1 MLWTFTFTHV
11 DADNSQCLQMHLY
24 KIHLIEVLKL
34 KTKNH
39 HFCLCAIYPEKGYR
53 NGPWHLHSLYSLC
66 YTPHSLMLVVHHFT
80 SAELHRTP
88 RAAVAPALQQGWRSP
103 GKLTTAVIRATTM
116 FLSEAVFGGH
126 RMDLWGQR
134 PPATPCWGTA
144 LCQAR
149 GAAAPAVP
157 GPSRL
162 YAHPCPGS
170 PTALGEKKH
179 LGAPSPLLENQA
191 QKAISP
197 LFLQKL
203 CFIS

>member
-103 GKLTTAVIRATTM
+103 GKLTTAVIRATTISS
-116 FLSEAVFGGH
+116 LLCSCPRRYSVATEQTCEAKGLQQH
-126 RMDLWGQR
+126 
-134 PPATPCWGTA
+134 PAGA
-144 LCQAR
+144 QLCAR
-149 GAAAPAVP
+149 LEVLLP
-157 GPSRL
+157 RL
-162 YAHPCPGS
+162 CLAHPGCTLTP
-170 PTALGEKKH
+170 
-179 LGAPSPLLENQA
+179 A
-191 QKAISP
+191 QGHP
-197 LFLQKL
+197 QP
-203 CFIS
+203 